1 MILVGAQ
8 FKEMFYGLSRHIKE
22 VNGSNTV
29 SVTTCALYCTLSIQ
43 LGNQMHEGGME
54 IFTQYLY
61 RNWGNYYTWNLLD
74 KSSIKSLQV
83 KEENEVLCHI

>member
-8 FKEMFYGLSRHIKE
+8 FKEMFYGLSRHIEE

-54 IFTQYLY
+54 IFTQYLLHFSM
-61 RNWGNYYTWNLLD
+61 T
-74 KSSIKSLQV
+74 
-83 KEENEVLCHI
+83 